1 MLQQNHDDI
10 GNLWII
16 IKQVRKSYLI
26 GYDDPKCQK
35 DNQIAKN
42 DIQKNIDNVAKNLAI
57 SSMDY
62 DFHENITEDI
72 LQAGAEMF
80 TYLNFCPPKKLIK
93 FYKEILI
100 QGSTKVIILAMTNIM
115 KTRKNAE
122 KSTATEIW
130 SKIENNM
137 KFLKYKKINSITL
150 RQMNHLTEFAN
161 CINQSCSEEL
171 EGSNIQK

>member
-62 DFHENITEDI
+62 DFHENIIEP
-72 LQAGAEMF
+72 A
-80 TYLNFCPPKKLIK
+80 
-93 FYKEILI
+93 EILSNDDKNDVVTSKARKTEVVTI
-100 QGSTKVIILAMTNIM
+100 FPDFSFFKVL
-115 KTRKNAE
+115 
-122 KSTATEIW
+122 
-130 SKIENNM
+130 
-137 KFLKYKKINSITL
+137 
-150 RQMNHLTEFAN
+150 
-161 CINQSCSEEL
+161 
-171 EGSNIQK
+171 

>member
-1 MLQQNHDDI
+1 
-10 GNLWII
+10 
-16 IKQVRKSYLI
+16 
-26 GYDDPKCQK
+26 
-35 DNQIAKN
+35 
-42 DIQKNIDNVAKNLAI
+42 
-57 SSMDY
+57 
-62 DFHENITEDI
+62 
-72 LQAGAEMF
+72 
-80 TYLNFCPPKKLIK
+80 
-93 FYKEILI
+93 
-100 QGSTKVIILAMTNIM
+100 MTNIM